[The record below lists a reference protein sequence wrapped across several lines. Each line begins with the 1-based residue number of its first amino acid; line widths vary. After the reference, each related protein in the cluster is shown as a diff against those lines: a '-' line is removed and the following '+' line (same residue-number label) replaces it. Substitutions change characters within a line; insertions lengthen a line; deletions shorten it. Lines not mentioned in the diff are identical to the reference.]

1 MGGLDR
7 EGDEHQTAEQERQVP
22 EERTTT
28 TRVGV
33 DIGGTFTDVVFSDD
47 SSGEVR
53 IGKVPTVA
61 SALEQGVEAGIS
73 SLLSR
78 EEVAACEYFLHGT
91 TVGTNAILQRSG
103 PMVGLLAT
111 RGFRDILEI
120 RRTDRVDPYEL
131 LTAPWV
137 PLVPRRVR
145 LPVTERIRGSG
156 EVHTPI
162 EEDDVRRALAI
173 FETESVEAIA
183 IAFLNSF
190 ANPAH
195 ELAAE
200 QILREAGFAG
210 EISLSHQVSGE
221 YREYERTTTTVVDC
235 YVRPSM
241 RAYLTLLERG
251 LEEAGFGGE
260 SLMVRPDGGAI
271 SFGEAKERP
280 FETILSGPVGGVQ
293 GTCELARTLELGD
306 VVTRRRGR
314 NELRHRGGKQR
325 QTAAHVRGRGSGY
338 ADPDRLGRRPLDRG
352 WRRLDRLRRRGRT
365 PEGGPR
371 GAPAPTPGPPA
382 MGEEGR
388 SPPSPMARSASAC
401 CPTSSPRAS
410 ASTEPEQRRRSPPS
424 AEALAL
430 DLAAVARGIVLIA
443 SAAMA
448 GKMHEITVEQGR
460 DPRLLT
466 LVAYGGAGPLFATLL
481 ARELEIPQV
490 VIPLYPGNFSAW
502 GMLGVDLTRTATR
515 TRVMKLGDPALEM
528 ANRLLP
534 ELFSASAA
542 RANTNGRKRVHEVA
556 LDMRYEG
563 QEHTV
568 TVAVPANEDQIELT
582 ARELHELFTKQYL
595 ETFSYTL
602 EFEPEIVTLRATLR
616 EPLPRR
622 KTEALAPASTDAYQS
637 ETRSAYSFAHDEWLD
652 FELVMRAELGSET
665 LVAGP
670 AIILEETATSYLDAG
685 FQASV
690 DPCGALFIRPAGA
703 S

>member
-73 SLLSR
+73 SLLSC

-306 VVTRRRGR
+306 VVTADVGGTSFDTAVVSNGKPQLMYEGEVAGMPIQTAWVDVRSIGAGGGSIAYVDAGGLLKVGPRSAGAYPGPACYG
-314 NELRHRGGKQR
+314 RGG
-325 QTAAHVRGRGSGY
+325 TEPTVTDGALCLGLLPDVLASG
-338 ADPDRLGRRPLDRG
+338 LGLDRA
-352 WRRLDRLRRRGRT
+352 RAEAAL
-365 PEGGPR
+365 
-371 GAPAPTPGPPA
+371 APL
-382 MGEEGR
+382 
-388 SPPSPMARSASAC
+388 
-401 CPTSSPRAS
+401 
-410 ASTEPEQRRRSPPS
+410 